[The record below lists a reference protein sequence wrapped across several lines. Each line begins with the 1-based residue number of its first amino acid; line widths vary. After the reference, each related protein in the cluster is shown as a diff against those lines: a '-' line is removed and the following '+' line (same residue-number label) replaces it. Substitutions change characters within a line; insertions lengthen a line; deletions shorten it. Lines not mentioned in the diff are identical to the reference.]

1 MSFLDAT
8 FYHVLLCILVSV
20 ICFLFFL
27 FFVLKY
33 IYIFYGNLNTH
44 LVGPGLMISPLLCC
58 YRGRKCHY
66 TEIVLVLLSLSL
78 EYVCWSGL
86 IMNN

>member
-1 MSFLDAT
+1 M
-8 FYHVLLCILVSV
+8 HIGVSDM
-20 ICFLFFL
+20 FSLFFFL
-27 FFVLKY
+27 CAEIY